1 MKYALLM
8 LFSFVAF
15 FVFGNAQADSPS
27 PSAASS
33 SIGPHIGE
41 KAPVFTASDQ
51 FGRKQTN
58 ETLRGSNG
66 TVLLFF
72 RSADW

>member
-1 MKYALLM
+1 MKFGAAVLLF
-8 LFSFVAF
+8 LGFLT
-15 FVFGNAQADSPS
+15 FGNAQESSPRMQTGS
-27 PSAASS
+27 PA
-33 SIGPHIGE
+33 IGLQVGQ
-41 KAPVFTASDQ
+41 KAPAFTLADQ
-51 FGRKQTN
+51 FGHDQSL